1 MPGPSNYLPPS
12 DDCDSYHVIFAANL
26 ITSKT
31 VQKGDLNHP
40 AARVST
46 HLGGIS
52 EDLFASRYPAGPP
65 VVPEYT
71 PADYLALALQVR
83 DSGLPNA
90 EGLRVPVKSHLNIAA
105 WRELLPEDCHQWAVN
120 GVTFGFK
127 LGIDSTL
134 PASSQFWPNHGSCV
148 RYPAEVNQFITSE
161 VAFGAMYPLGHDPG
175 VLPAGSANIP
185 LLTVPKD
192 GSKRRICGD
201 ASFPA
206 GLSLNDSISESLCT
220 GSDDRLRL
228 PSVWDLL
235 AHIPVIGMEN
245 VLLAKI
251 DWARG
256 YRQIPIDPADSL
268 RQLFWLPQVG
278 FIIDSKGIFGV
289 KTMAPI
295 QQHLHQAVLAAAH
308 KLEVDLVPPVPA
320 TSPPL
325 QPAGPSAGAAGSSYR
340 CTLPYIDDGLFVL
353 HRAVAASFWR
363 NVLTV
368 FRAFNLKISTTVSHI
383 CPPARKITALGF
395 DIDLDLG
402 TISIPPEKITEL
414 ITWLLFIKGRE
425 EVALSDMKKLVG
437 RIMRVAMVVECGR
450 RFVNRL
456 LDALRGPLRP
466 GTALVSVS
474 PSVAA
479 DLNWWLYTAP
489 RLNSKSVI
497 IPTLI
502 PQDQSFV
509 VDGRGRLLSGE
520 PPAVGGLF
528 YPKKQFF
535 SLSVPLSLA
544 HSPIHVIEAVALL
557 VAVRLWVPSMP
568 GGTRTTVGSD
578 SMPVVDSVNHG
589 RPREQHLQAASRL
602 IWHYLAV
609 SQVQLTLEYVPTKD
623 NPADPLSRLD
633 EVEVDRLLGL
643 DWTQL
648 AVPAELFSL
657 SECL

>member
-1 MPGPSNYLPPS
+1 M
-12 DDCDSYHVIFAANL
+12 
-26 ITSKT
+26 TSRT
-31 VQKGDLNHP
+31 IQKGDLNHP
-40 AARVST
+40 AALVST
-46 HLGGIS
+46 HLGGVAH
-52 EDLFASRYPAGPP
+52 ELLARHHP
-65 VVPEYT
+65 VVHPVIPEYT
-71 PADYLALALQVR
+71 PAGYLALALQVR
-83 DSGLPNA
+83 DSGVPNA
-90 EGLRVPVKSHLNIAA
+90 EGLKIPVKSHLNIAA
-105 WRELLPEDCHQWAVN
+105 WKELLTEDLHHWAVD

-134 PASSQFWPNHGSCV
+134 PSSAQFWPNHGSCD
-148 RYPAEVNQFITSE
+148 RFPAEVNQFITSE
-161 VAFGAMYPLGHDPG
+161 VAFGAMYPLGHDPS
-175 VLPAGSANIP
+175 VLPPGSANIP

-206 GLSLNDSISESLCT
+206 GSSLNDSIVESLCT

-235 AHIPVIGMEN
+235 AHIPVIGLEN
-245 VLLAKI
+245 VMLAKV

-278 FIIDSKGIFGV
+278 FVIDSKGIFGV

-308 KLEVDLVPPVPA
+308 KLEVDLAPPSAPPA
-320 TSPPL
+320 PSPP
-325 QPAGPSAGAAGSSYR
+325 QSGAPVVSSEKSAYR
-340 CTLPYIDDGLFVL
+340 CTLPYIDGGLMVL
-353 HRAVAASFWR
+353 HRDVAASFWR

-368 FRAFNLKISTTVSHI
+368 FKAFNIKISSTQSHI
-383 CPPARKITALGF
+383 CPPARQITALGF
-395 DIDLDLG
+395 DIDLDQG
-402 TISIPPEKITEL
+402 TISIPQAKITEL
-414 ITWLLFIKGRE
+414 ITWLLYIKGKE
-425 EVALSDMKKLVG
+425 EVALSDMKKLLG
-437 RIMRVAMVVECGR
+437 RIMRVAMIVECGR

-456 LDALRGPLRP
+456 LDMLRGPLRP
-466 GTALVSVS
+466 GTALVPVS
-474 PSVAA
+474 PAVAA

-489 RLNSKSVI
+489 KLNSKTVI
-497 IPTLI
+497 IPAFL
-502 PQDQSFV
+502 PQTQSFV

-535 SLSVPLSLA
+535 SLSVPSSLA
-544 HSPIHVIEAVALL
+544 HLPIHVTEAVALL

-568 GGTRTTVGSD
+568 SGSRTTVGSD
-578 SMPVVDSVNHG
+578 SMPVVDSVNYG
-589 RPREQHLQAASRL
+589 RPKEKHLQVTSRL

-623 NPADPLSRLD
+623 NPADSLSRLD
-633 EVEVDRLLGL
+633 RGEVDRLLGL
-643 DWTQL
+643 GWTQL

-657 SECL
+657 SEEL